1 MKKVVKLVS
10 ILLALMVF
18 VVGCSADTEK
28 KSEEKNTSKQDGSQY
43 INLTMIKPTIINPIL
58 NNDKSVSYVLNLV
71 IWIWWKL

>member
-43 INLTMIKPTIINPIL
+43 INLTMIKPTTIL
-58 NNDKSVSYVLNLV
+58 SLIHISEPTRH
-71 IWIWWKL
+71 

>member
-43 INLTMIKPTIINPIL
+43 IN
-58 NNDKSVSYVLNLV
+58 
-71 IWIWWKL
+71 